1 MWPRSWPPSIV
12 GAVQRQTEEF
22 LHQWWA
28 DRFGIDRT
36 AVWASVTARPHGSL
50 GDYPGFFVAW
60 RDAGVHV
67 SVPGGADPGA
77 VEETLAAPAIGDLQR
92 PAFWHDFARRRGLGV
107 IGPSSHLYLD
117 ADPGDDTGTV
127 TPTEDELESL
137 RNRVGDD
144 DWREAGFA
152 DAPPLAFGL
161 REAGVLVAAANLNLF
176 DGMPRNVGVLVAPEA
191 RGRGLAATVARA
203 ATSYAVREHDVAWW
217 GARDSNVASLAT
229 ARRLGFERFCAQ
241 LAVR

>member
-1 MWPRSWPPSIV
+1 MWPRPGATSIV

-67 SVPGGADPGA
+67 SVPGGVDPGA
-77 VEETLAAPAIGDLQR
+77 VEDTLAGHPIEDLQR
-92 PAFWHDFARRRGLGV
+92 PAFWHDFARPRGLAV

-117 ADPGDDTGTV
+117 LDPGDDTGAV
-127 TPTEDELESL
+127 TPTEAELGSL
-137 RNRVGDD
+137 RERVGDD

-152 DAPPLAFGL
+152 DDPPQAFGL
-161 REAGVLVAAANLNLF
+161 REAGALVAAANLNLF
-176 DGMPRNVGVLVAPEA
+176 DGLPRNVGVLVAPDA
-191 RGRGLAATVARA
+191 RGRGLAAVVARA

-229 ARRLGFERFCAQ
+229 AHRLGFEPFCAQ